1 MCTYIQ
7 MILNFC
13 MAVGRVLLRFFITSS
28 KMGLTLRQVLDTV
41 ENNELK
47 QLEWYFL
54 FDGPKTMSFG
64 VVVD

>member
-47 QLEWYFL
+47 QLEWYF
-54 FDGPKTMSFG
+54 FI
-64 VVVD
+64 